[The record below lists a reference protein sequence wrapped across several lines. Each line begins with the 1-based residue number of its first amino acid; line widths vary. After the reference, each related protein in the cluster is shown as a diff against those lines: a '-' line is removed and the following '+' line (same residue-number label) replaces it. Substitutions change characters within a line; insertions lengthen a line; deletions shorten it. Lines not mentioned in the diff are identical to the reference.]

1 MKISLL
7 TVLLFLLHFNFAFG
21 ASVNLNIYCNENVL
35 SPKSQKLWNERKII
49 LEEAISIQNF
59 LDQRIDYLTRFL
71 KIQKYESENRK
82 KNEKEL
88 LKLQE
93 KRIREIG
100 KYKIKISKLNNELIY
115 GKDGNCFSK
124 IEGRLRKPKLGIII
138 QKLEEG
144 TGLKVIK
151 VTAGSLAA
159 INGIE
164 IGDII
169 LELNQYLLNK
179 GEDLISILHV
189 SNIGDRLN
197 FKILRN
203 GMVINNSFI
212 MK

>member
-1 MKISLL
+1 MKISLS

-49 LEEAISIQNF
+49 LEEAIGIQNF
-59 LDQRIDYLTRFL
+59 LDKRIDYLTRFL

-93 KRIREIG
+93 KRIRDIG
-100 KYKIKISKLNNELIY
+100 KYKIKISRLNNELIY
-115 GKDGNCFSK
+115 GKDGNCFGK
-124 IEGRLRKPKLGIII
+124 GDGRFRKPKLGVLI
-138 QKLEEG
+138 QKFEEG
-144 TGLKVIK
+144 TGLKVTK
-151 VTAGSLAA
+151 VNAGSLAA
-159 INGIE
+159 RNGIE

-169 LELNQYLLNK
+169 LELNQYVLNEV
-179 GEDLISILHV
+179 EDIISILHV
-189 SNIGDRLN
+189 SNTGDKLN

-203 GMVINNSFI
+203 NVVIDNSFVI
-212 MK
+212 K